1 MEKKLFVNTIIA
13 AYNAQAVNPELMF
26 VKQSDRNA
34 AQEKTVYYT
43 LDNVNFNE
51 SQELIKNKPL
61 EFHLKVTDSNLVGT
75 SFAGTNTKDLKLQ
88 LYIES
93 DDGTKIEGIGG
104 ENTKVKEIH
113 LPVYKVGTEQNKH
126 EDGYIYVNS
135 GNVYDFTLN
144 ELQNYESYLKTSAGY
159 KGKVTLY
166 AKISCKYIYYCT
178 EKEAQSIAQINIC
191 QRQLFDLD

>member
-1 MEKKLFVNTIIA
+1 M
-13 AYNAQAVNPELMF
+13 
-26 VKQSDRNA
+26 
-34 AQEKTVYYT
+34 
-43 LDNVNFNE
+43 
-51 SQELIKNKPL
+51 
-61 EFHLKVTDSNLVGT
+61 TDSNLVGT

-113 LPVYKVGTEQNKH
+113 LPVYKASEKQAEY
-126 EDGYIYVNS
+126 EDGYVYVNS

-178 EKEAQSIAQINIC
+178 DKHLSTTA
-191 QRQLFDLD
+191 L

>member
-1 MEKKLFVNTIIA
+1 M
-13 AYNAQAVNPELMF
+13 
-26 VKQSDRNA
+26 
-34 AQEKTVYYT
+34 
-43 LDNVNFNE
+43 
-51 SQELIKNKPL
+51 
-61 EFHLKVTDSNLVGT
+61 TDSNLVGT

-104 ENTKVKEIH
+104 GNTKVKEIH
-113 LPVYKVGTEQNKH
+113 LPVYKASEKQAEY
-126 EDGYIYVNS
+126 EDGYVYVNS

>member
-1 MEKKLFVNTIIA
+1 M
-13 AYNAQAVNPELMF
+13 
-26 VKQSDRNA
+26 
-34 AQEKTVYYT
+34 
-43 LDNVNFNE
+43 
-51 SQELIKNKPL
+51 
-61 EFHLKVTDSNLVGT
+61 
-75 SFAGTNTKDLKLQ
+75 
-88 LYIES
+88 YIES

-113 LPVYKVGTEQNKH
+113 LPVYKASEKQAEY
-126 EDGYIYVNS
+126 EDGYVYVNS

-191 QRQLFDLD
+191 QRQFFDLD

>member
-1 MEKKLFVNTIIA
+1 MRLVPPLA
-13 AYNAQAVNPELMF
+13 SALVAQ
-26 VKQSDRNA
+26 
-34 AQEKTVYYT
+34 VY
-43 LDNVNFNE
+43 E
-51 SQELIKNKPL
+51 SK
-61 EFHLKVTDSNLVGT
+61 
-75 SFAGTNTKDLKLQ
+75 
-88 LYIES
+88 
-93 DDGTKIEGIGG
+93 
-104 ENTKVKEIH
+104 
-113 LPVYKVGTEQNKH
+113 LPVSLIIHRKDHTGMIPVTAEY
-126 EDGYIYVNS
+126 EDGYVYVNS

>member
-1 MEKKLFVNTIIA
+1 M
-13 AYNAQAVNPELMF
+13 
-26 VKQSDRNA
+26 
-34 AQEKTVYYT
+34 
-43 LDNVNFNE
+43 
-51 SQELIKNKPL
+51 
-61 EFHLKVTDSNLVGT
+61 TDSNLVGT

-93 DDGTKIEGIGG
+93 DDGKKVEGIGG
-104 ENTKVKEIH
+104 ENTKV
-113 LPVYKVGTEQNKH
+113 N
-126 EDGYIYVNS
+126 VNS
-135 GNVYDFTLN
+135 ENVYDFTLN

>member
-1 MEKKLFVNTIIA
+1 M
-13 AYNAQAVNPELMF
+13 
-26 VKQSDRNA
+26 
-34 AQEKTVYYT
+34 
-43 LDNVNFNE
+43 
-51 SQELIKNKPL
+51 
-61 EFHLKVTDSNLVGT
+61 TDSNLVGT

-113 LPVYKVGTEQNKH
+113 LPVYKASEKQAEY
-126 EDGYIYVNS
+126 EDGYVYVNS

-159 KGKVTLY
+159 PVCENFMQVHLLLHGKRS
-166 AKISCKYIYYCT
+166 AIHCT
-178 EKEAQSIAQINIC
+178 DKHLSTTA
-191 QRQLFDLD
+191 L

>member
-1 MEKKLFVNTIIA
+1 M
-13 AYNAQAVNPELMF
+13 
-26 VKQSDRNA
+26 
-34 AQEKTVYYT
+34 
-43 LDNVNFNE
+43 
-51 SQELIKNKPL
+51 
-61 EFHLKVTDSNLVGT
+61 TDSNLVGT

-93 DDGTKIEGIGG
+93 DDGTKIE

-113 LPVYKVGTEQNKH
+113 LPVYKASEKQAEY
-126 EDGYIYVNS
+126 EDGYVYVNS

>member
-1 MEKKLFVNTIIA
+1 M
-13 AYNAQAVNPELMF
+13 
-26 VKQSDRNA
+26 
-34 AQEKTVYYT
+34 
-43 LDNVNFNE
+43 
-51 SQELIKNKPL
+51 
-61 EFHLKVTDSNLVGT
+61 TDSNLVGT

-113 LPVYKVGTEQNKH
+113 LPGYKASEKQAEY
-126 EDGYIYVNS
+126 EDGYVYVNS